1 MKKKKIK
8 CKHGRA
14 TNMQLAEGVT
24 LTLNSQTYN
33 KLNIPSNGLGWHHTM
48 VIGATGSG
56 KSRTYVLPNIYA
68 LPTDPLTG
76 RAISLVITDPKGDL
90 LKDTG
95 AFLEAHGYVV
105 KVFNLFDMSKSDC
118 YNPFAYVHSENDVAI
133 LVDALVTNMSSE
145 KDKGDHWIANATAV
159 LKSIFYYIRYEVDY
173 SEANFATVLKLLNM
187 WESSEDDDDFK
198 SEYDQLMD
206 KLEQEKGPEHTA
218 VVWRKSVSAKGREL
232 GSIISTAS
240 TICSIFNQS
249 AIRTMTETDSME
261 LDKVGDRPTAVFIC
275 TPPNSSAFHFLAA
288 LLYSQFFNL
297 MQTKANKD
305 YRDQGQTLPHKVWV
319 ILDEFA
325 NTGKIPSFDMLIT
338 LVRST
343 GIFFTIIVQSP
354 SQIEAIYKDITP
366 TIVSNCS
373 ILIFLGS
380 SGHADKDSSA
390 ADFIS
395 KNLGTKTIQAENT
408 TVNWDH
414 GSRQISR
421 SYGPNQRP
429 LMTPDEVKR
438 LSDKEC
444 IIMIGGQ
451 KPILAKKNMRLDEC
465 MNYDIYE
472 KIGEYDVDHKKATSV
487 TYVEGRE
494 KSAEIQKQQ
503 DLERQE
509 EFARRKEFQA
519 INSQYA
525 KESGLPE
532 AKTDTMPATFSFS
545 GITTPE
551 SAHQIIAEPPKAFN
565 WRAEFGE
572 AVSDDDTNEF
582 MQNFTTEDEL
592 EDTPEIG
599 PETEPEDAEI
609 PSEITSE
616 SPETTSESPSP
627 EDNNTTTP
635 DTPPSDH
642 DIFDETS
649 EDNPW
654 TF

>member
-1 MKKKKIK
+1 MAK

-14 TNMQLAEGVT
+14 TNIQLAEGVS
-24 LTLNSQTYN
+24 LTFNSQEYN
-33 KLNIPSNGLGWHHTM
+33 KLNLPCNGLGWMHQA
-48 VIGATGSG
+48 VIGGTGTG
-56 KSRTYVLPNIYA
+56 KSRAYVRPNIYS

-76 RAISLVITDPKGDL
+76 RAISMVITDPKGEL
-90 LKDTG
+90 LNDTG
-95 AFLEAHGYVV
+95 AFLEAHGYEV
-105 KVFNLFDMSKSDC
+105 KVFNLFQMDKSDC
-118 YNPFAYVHSENDVAI
+118 YNPFAYIHSENDVAV
-133 LVDALVTNMSSE
+133 LVDGLVANMSSE

-159 LKSIFYYIRYEVDY
+159 LKSICYYIYYELPIN
-173 SEANFATVLKLLNM
+173 EANFASVLNLLNL
-187 WESSEDDDDFK
+187 WDSSEDDDDFK
-198 SEYDQLMD
+198 SEYDMIMD

-249 AIRTMTETDSME
+249 AIRTLTETDSME
-261 LDKVGDRPTAVFIC
+261 LDKIGDRPTALFVI
-275 TPPNSSAFHFLAA
+275 TPPTTRAFNFLAA
-288 LLYSQFFNL
+288 LMYTQLFTLLSN
-297 MQTKANKD
+297 KANLTYK
-305 YRDQGQTLPHKVWV
+305 DQGMTLPHKVWF

-325 NTGKIPSFDMLIT
+325 NVGKIPDFDVQIT
-338 LVRST
+338 LIRSA
-343 GIFFTIIVQSP
+343 GMFCSIIVQSP
-354 SQIEAIYKDITP
+354 SQLEAIYKEITP
-366 TIVSNCS
+366 TIMSNCS
-373 ILIFLGS
+373 IILFLGS
-380 SGHADKDSSA
+380 SGSADKDSAA

-438 LSDKEC
+438 LPAEDC

-451 KPILAKKNMRLDEC
+451 KPIRAKKNMKLEQC
-465 MNYDIYE
+465 LNYDIYK
-472 KIGEYDVDHKKATSV
+472 KIGNYDLDHKKATAI

-494 KSAEIQKQQ
+494 KSDEIQKQQ
-503 DLERQE
+503 DLERQA
-509 EFARRKEFQA
+509 EFTRRKEFKA
-519 INSQYA
+519 INSKYA

-551 SAHQIIAEPPKAFN
+551 SAHEMIAEPPKAFN

-572 AVSDDDTNEF
+572 AVSDDKTEEF
-582 MQNFTTEDEL
+582 MQNFNAEDEP
-592 EDTPEIG
+592 EDTPEIE
-599 PETEPEDAEI
+599 PETEPEDTETTPEI
-609 PSEITSE
+609 PEELSET
-616 SPETTSESPSP
+616 PST
-627 EDNNTTTP
+627 EDNN
-635 DTPPSDH
+635 TPPSDH
-642 DIFDETS
+642 DIFDEDT
-649 EDNPW
+649 DNNPW

>member
-1 MKKKKIK
+1 MGEKKKP

-14 TNMQLAEGVT
+14 TNIQLAQGVT

-33 KLNIPSNGLGWHHTM
+33 KLNLPSNGLGWMHQLI
-48 VIGATGSG
+48 IGATGTG
-56 KSRTYVLPNIYA
+56 KSRSYVRPNIYS

-76 RAISLVITDPKGDL
+76 RAISLVVTDPKGDL
-90 LKDTG
+90 LNDTG

-118 YNPFAYVHSENDVAI
+118 YNPFAYIHSENDVAV

-173 SEANFATVLKLLNM
+173 AEANFATVLQLLNM
-187 WESSEDDDDFK
+187 WGSSEDDDDYK
-198 SEYDQLMD
+198 SEYDLIMD
-206 KLEQEKGPEHTA
+206 RLEQEKGPEHTA

-275 TPPNSSAFHFLAA
+275 TPPTSSAFHFLAA
-288 LLYSQFFNL
+288 LMYTQLFTLLQN
-297 MQTKANKD
+297 KANQD

-338 LVRST
+338 LVRSA
-343 GIFFTIIVQSP
+343 GIFFSIIVQSP
-354 SQIEAIYKDITP
+354 SQIEAVYKDITP

-380 SGHADKDSSA
+380 NGHADKDTSA

-395 KNLGTKTIQAENT
+395 KNLGSKTIQAENT
-408 TVNWDH
+408 SVSYSH
-414 GSRQISR
+414 GEKQISR

-451 KPILAKKNMRLDEC
+451 KPIRAMKNMKLEEC
-465 MNYDIYE
+465 MNYDIYK
-472 KIGEYDVDHKKATSV
+472 KIGNYDIDHKKATSV
-487 TYVEGRE
+487 TYIEGRE

-503 DLERQE
+503 DLERQA
-509 EFARRKEFQA
+509 EFARRKEFKA
-519 INSQYA
+519 INSKYA
-525 KESGLPE
+525 KDSGLAE
-532 AKTDTMPATFSFS
+532 SKTDTAPATISFS
-545 GITTPE
+545 GIGTPE
-551 SAHQIIAEPPKAFN
+551 EAKRNFTEPPKAFN
-565 WRAEFGE
+565 WRQEFGE
-572 AVSDDDTNEF
+572 AADDEA
-582 MQNFTTEDEL
+582 TEDFMKHFTAEEEIIL
-592 EDTPEIG
+592 PEDTAP
-599 PETEPEDAEI
+599 
-609 PSEITSE
+609 
-616 SPETTSESPSP
+616 
-627 EDNNTTTP
+627 NTN
-635 DTPPSDH
+635 
-642 DIFDETS
+642 IFDEDS
-649 EDNPW
+649 D
-654 TF
+654 TFESF